1 MKTFLALIEKP
12 GHVCYR
18 YRVAA
23 FESFL
28 REAGWRLEAQPVAR
42 GLAFLRQLPAVG
54 RADAVILQRRLLNWW
69 QLPLLRRKAKRLLF
83 DIDDAVFLRDS
94 NSRRG
99 PESWR
104 RRRRFSA
111 TARVADAVLAGNAF
125 LADEVRRAGGTAI
138 DMPTCVD
145 GSLYQP
151 TPSART
157 GGVRLVW
164 IGSRSTMPSLD
175 ALAGP
180 LAEATRRCP
189 GLTLAV
195 ICDAA
200 PTYAGVHIEFVPWSE
215 ATEARALAEG
225 DAGLSIL
232 PEHLWSR
239 GKCGLKVVQY
249 MAAGLPTI
257 ANPYGV
263 HEAMV
268 ISGETGVLA
277 RSPAEWTDAI
287 VRLAEDV
294 AYRHRLGA
302 AARAKF
308 DAEYSVAA
316 WGKRFV
322 AALGATA
329 GDR

>member
-1 MKTFLALIEKP
+1 VKTLLALIEKP

-23 FESFL
+23 FEPFL
-28 REAGWRLEAQPVAR
+28 QQAGWRLEAEPVGR
-42 GLAFLRQLPAVG
+42 GLAFLRQLQSIS

-69 QLPLLRRKAKRLLF
+69 QLLLLRRNAKRLLF
-83 DIDDAVFLRDS
+83 DIDDAVFFRDS
-94 NSRRG
+94 NSPRG

-104 RRRRFSA
+104 RRRRFDA
-111 TARVADAVLAGNAF
+111 TVRASHAVLCGNPF
-125 LADEVRRAGGTAI
+125 LADAVRRAGGTAI

-145 GSLYQP
+145 GSLYAP
-151 TPSART
+151 APSARV
-157 GGVRLVW
+157 GAARVVW

-200 PTYAGVHIEFVPWSE
+200 PSYPGVNIEFVPWSE
-215 ATEARALAEG
+215 ATEAKALADG
-225 DAGLSIL
+225 DFGISIL
-232 PEHLWSR
+232 PEHLWSQ

-249 MAAGLPTI
+249 MAAGLPAI

-263 HEAMV
+263 HEAMIV
-268 ISGETGVLA
+268 PGATGMLA
-277 RSPAEWTDAI
+277 KSPAEWIDA
-287 VRLAEDV
+287 VVKLANGVEF
-294 AYRHRLGA
+294 RHRLGA

-316 WGKRFV
+316 WGTRFV
-322 AALGATA
+322 QAIAQGGTP
-329 GDR
+329 